1 MADRAMT
8 VANDLRCAVVLCS
21 WNGERYLPRQL
32 DSLRAQTRRIDQY
45 VLSDDGSDDG
55 SWNLLQSF
63 AAEQR
68 ARGVDVVLQRNP
80 QALGYV
86 RHFEQ
91 ALARADADVLFTCDQ
106 DDAWHPGKVAA
117 MMAEFSGD
125 PSLLVLHSDA
135 RLVDAAGA
143 PTGRS
148 LFDVLEV
155 TPREL
160 AAMHAGRAFDVLLRR
175 NIVTGAT
182 MALRREALTLATPF
196 AAHWAHDEWMAMIAS
211 MHGRVDTVE
220 QALIDYRQHGGN
232 QIGAAAKTPL
242 QQIGIG
248 VSRRAYQERQVLR
261 LRELEQ
267 RATPDAR
274 AAVADRSRH
283 AVARAD
289 LPASPFARV
298 AHVGRELLRGGY
310 RRFGSGLRSAI
321 ADLSGLD

>member
-1 MADRAMT
+1 M
-8 VANDLRCAVVLCS
+8 RCAVVLCS
-21 WNGERYLPRQL
+21 WNGQHYLPQQL
-32 DSLRAQTRRIDQY
+32 DSLRTQTHRIDQC
-45 VLSDDGSDDG
+45 VLSDDGSTDG
-55 SWNLLQSF
+55 SWGLLQSF
-63 AAEQR
+63 AEEQR
-68 ARGVDVVLQRNP
+68 ARGSDVVLHRNA
-80 QALGYV
+80 QASGYIH
-86 RHFEQ
+86 HFEQ
-91 ALARADADVLFTCDQ
+91 ALARADADVLFPCDQ
-106 DDAWHPGKVAA
+106 DDVWDPGKIAT
-117 MMAEFSGD
+117 MMAMFSVD

-143 PTGRS
+143 PTGRG

-155 TPREL
+155 TSREL
-160 AAMHAGRAFDVLLRR
+160 AAIHRGDAFEVLLRR

-182 MALRREALTLATPF
+182 MALRREVLALATPF

-211 MHGRVDTVE
+211 MHGRVDTLE
-220 QALIDYRQHGGN
+220 QPLIDYRQHAGN
-232 QIGAAAKTPL
+232 QIGAKGKSPL

-267 RATPDAR
+267 RAASWPMTR

-289 LPASPFARV
+289 LPASPFARI

-310 RRFGSGLRSAI
+310 HRFGSGLRSAL

>member
-1 MADRAMT
+1 MNAP
-8 VANDLRCAVVLCS
+8 NGLRCAVVLCS
-21 WNGERYLPRQL
+21 WNGERYLPQQL
-32 DSLRAQTRRIDQY
+32 GSLRAQTRRIDQY
-45 VLSDDGSDDG
+45 VLSDDGSTDD
-55 SWNLLQSF
+55 SWNLLESF
-63 AAEQR
+63 AQEQR
-68 ARGVDVVLQRNP
+68 SGGVDVVLHRN
-80 QALGYV
+80 AEASGYV

-91 ALARADADVLFTCDQ
+91 ALTRADADVLFTCDQ
-106 DDAWHPGKVAA
+106 DDAWHPEKITT
-117 MMAEFSGD
+117 MMAAFAAD

-135 RLVDAAGA
+135 RLVDGAGVA
-143 PTGRS
+143 TGRN
-148 LFDVLEV
+148 LLCVLEV

-160 AAMHAGRAFDVLLRR
+160 AAMHRGEAFDVLLRR

-182 MALRREALTLATPF
+182 MALRREVLALATPF

-220 QALIDYRQHGGN
+220 RALIDYRQHGGN
-232 QIGAAAKTPL
+232 QIGATEKSPL

-267 RATPDAR
+267 RATSSPRIR

-283 AVARAD
+283 AVARVD
-289 LPASPFARV
+289 LPASPLARI

-310 RRFGSGLRSAI
+310 HRFGSGLRSAV